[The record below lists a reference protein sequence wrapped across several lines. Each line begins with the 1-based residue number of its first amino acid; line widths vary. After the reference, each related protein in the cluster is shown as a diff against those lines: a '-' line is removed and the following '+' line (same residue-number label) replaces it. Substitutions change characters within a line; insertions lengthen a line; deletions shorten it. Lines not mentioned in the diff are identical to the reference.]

1 MESYILNRQK
11 ELQKYSKDEPILI
24 FLRELK
30 KNNLEAYLQILFFFG
45 EMDDIDIRHGHSVS
59 WIVEKKY
66 LNIIKKSFKII
77 SQKCKFEI
85 KDCGFNMKSI
95 RVYWNEIHPI
105 VFNKIIFP
113 NFSLIPKEN
122 LEF

>member
-1 MESYILNRQK
+1 MESYIINRQK
-11 ELQKYSKDEPILI
+11 ELEKYPKDEPILI
-24 FLRELK
+24 YLRQLK
-30 KNNLEAYLQILFFFG
+30 KDNLEAYLQILFFFG
-45 EMDDIDIRHGHSVS
+45 EMHDIDISHRHSVS

-77 SQKCKFEI
+77 SQKCRFEI

-95 RVYWNEIHPI
+95 RVYWNEIDPI

-113 NFSLIPKEN
+113 DFSIIPKEN
-122 LEF
+122 LVF